1 VNHVVRLLSHRFE
14 LAGVE
19 CRVDRKEV
27 LPRIQCDPER
37 LKEALVNLLENACE
51 AMVSGGSIVIQEEAV
66 GSHLTSGAAVVRV
79 SDDGPGILEPI
90 RKRIFQPFFSTREEG
105 TGLGLSI
112 ATRIIREHGGT
123 LELAPEEA
131 VGATFVITL
140 PIKER
145 FVEHD
150 SDH

>member
-1 VNHVVRLLSHRFE
+1 RFE

-19 CRVDRKEV
+19 CRVDRKAI
-27 LPRIQCDPER
+27 LPRIHGDPER
-37 LKEALVNLLENACE
+37 LKEVLVNLLENACE
-51 AMVSGGSIVIQEEAV
+51 AMIQGGAIVIQEEAV
-66 GSHLTSGAAVVRV
+66 RKNATGNAAVVRV
-79 SDDGPGILEPI
+79 SDNGPRIPEPI
-90 RKRIFQPFFSTREEG
+90 RKRIFEPFFSTREEG

-123 LELAPEEA
+123 LELASQKS
-131 VGATFVITL
+131 VGTTFVITL

-145 FVEHD
+145 SVEHD